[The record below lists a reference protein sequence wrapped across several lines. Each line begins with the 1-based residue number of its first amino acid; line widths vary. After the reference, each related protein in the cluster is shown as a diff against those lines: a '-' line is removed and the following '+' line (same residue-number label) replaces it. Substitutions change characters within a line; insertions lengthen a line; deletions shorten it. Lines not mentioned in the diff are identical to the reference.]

1 MDKWTRKYIF
11 GDWFTGGLIEWLSDW
26 LTDEVTDWLTK
37 WLTDKVTNHA
47 TDGLCYYKNKRIMGG
62 NMNEWMNEWTDQYI
76 FGNEKVDKWKGF
88 IYMISSFY
96 QK

>member
-1 MDKWTRKYIF
+1 
-11 GDWFTGGLIEWLSDW
+11 
-26 LTDEVTDWLTK
+26 
-37 WLTDKVTNHA
+37 
-47 TDGLCYYKNKRIMGG
+47 MGG

-88 IYMISSFY
+88 IYMISSFD

>member
-1 MDKWTRKYIF
+1 
-11 GDWFTGGLIEWLSDW
+11 
-26 LTDEVTDWLTK
+26 
-37 WLTDKVTNHA
+37 
-47 TDGLCYYKNKRIMGG
+47 MGG
-62 NMNEWMNEWTDQYI
+62 NMNEWMNEWMDQYI

>member
-1 MDKWTRKYIF
+1 
-11 GDWFTGGLIEWLSDW
+11 
-26 LTDEVTDWLTK
+26 
-37 WLTDKVTNHA
+37 
-47 TDGLCYYKNKRIMGG
+47 MGG
-62 NMNEWMNEWTDQYI
+62 NMNEWTDQYI